1 MAPIRHRRLSKLRPH
16 ALSIALGVVFVIVLT
31 GVALGPTLR
40 NMGDAADAATPSVA
54 TADDRSRAASRDM
67 VRVAP
72 PTVRPTP
79 TPTPAASTPAPR
91 KTTTAPRPAVPAGC
105 EKYTGNRRIGCSLL
119 PAFGFSTAQMPALDK
134 LWTHESN
141 WYERA
146 RNPYSGAYGIPQALP
161 ATKMATVGA
170 DWRTNP
176 ATQIKWG
183 LGYIKGRYGTPSN
196 AWSFWQ
202 AHNWY

>member
-1 MAPIRHRRLSKLRPH
+1 MPSRHRRLSKLRPH
-16 ALSIALGVVFVIVLT
+16 ALSIALGVVFVVVLT

-40 NMGDAADAATPSVA
+40 STGETADAAAPSVA
-54 TADDRSRAASRDM
+54 TADDRSQAASRDM
-67 VRVAP
+67 VRTAP
-72 PTVRPTP
+72 ATVTP
-79 TPTPAASTPAPR
+79 TPTPAAAKPSPTKA
-91 KTTTAPRPAVPAGC
+91 TTAPKPAVPAGC
-105 EKYTGNRRIGCSLL
+105 QKYTGNRRIGCSLL

-141 WYERA
+141 WNERA
-146 RNPYSGAYGIPQALP
+146 RNPSSGAYGIPQALP
-161 ATKMATVGA
+161 ATKLATAGA

-183 LGYIKGRYGTPSN
+183 LSYIKARYGTPSN
-196 AWSFWQ
+196 TWAFWQ